1 MTHLISGHATDSYPE
16 PHGSSP
22 DLQNHSEF
30 HFNPLNA
37 ELNLICHLLALLG
50 AHHIFHVSGVRVNII
65 LPFTFVVHEGFSY
78 QVLQRKC
85 TTYLSFFLNCVSGLS
100 HASHFYQRIS
110 GRSYELWL
118 YFLDAFAKLQQ
129 SAISCVMCVRPSVRM
144 EQFGSHWADFHEIW
158 HFRIFRK
165 TVEKKI

>member
-85 TTYLSFFLNCVSGLS
+85 TTYLSFFFKLCVRL
-100 HASHFYQRIS
+100 
-110 GRSYELWL
+110 
-118 YFLDAFAKLQQ
+118 
-129 SAISCVMCVRPSVRM
+129 ISCVPLLST
-144 EQFGSHWADFHEIW
+144 HIW
-158 HFRIFRK
+158 SKLRIMTLLFRRFRK
-165 TVEKKI
+165 ITTIGY